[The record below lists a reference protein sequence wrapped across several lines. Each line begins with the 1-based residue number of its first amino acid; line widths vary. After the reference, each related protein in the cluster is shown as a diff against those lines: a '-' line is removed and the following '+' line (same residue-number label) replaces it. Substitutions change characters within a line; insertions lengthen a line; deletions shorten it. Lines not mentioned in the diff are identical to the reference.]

1 MRGFLYRNW
10 ETAFSNCVRK
20 DWPGLRAGGLSP
32 IQSPNPTMQHITQ
45 QRPAGATFGP
55 FEYVTK
61 GPAIIG
67 ASRLV
72 SLPYLN
78 GAQIRAYRDLNGI
91 AWFILVDVYRAI
103 SAKNP
108 GNMRK
113 RVKTTEDVTEV
124 KAWVANSVYPEASGF
139 RFIAAMSEG
148 GMDVMLG
155 ISKQE
160 PSIALRKWMIEVAAP
175 ILRIV

>member
-1 MRGFLYRNW
+1 
-10 ETAFSNCVRK
+10 
-20 DWPGLRAGGLSP
+20 
-32 IQSPNPTMQHITQ
+32 MQLITQ
-45 QRPAGATFGP
+45 QHTTVEATRPY
-55 FEYVTK
+55 EYVSK

-72 SLPYLN
+72 SLPYLS

-91 AWFILVDVYRAI
+91 AWFVLADVYRAI

-113 RVKTTEDVTEV
+113 RVKTPEDVTEV

-148 GMDVMLG
+148 GMDLMLG

-160 PSIALRKWMIEVAAP
+160 PSIALRKWMIEAAMP
-175 ILRIV
+175 ILCTV

>member
-1 MRGFLYRNW
+1 M
-10 ETAFSNCVRK
+10 K
-20 DWPGLRAGGLSP
+20 
-32 IQSPNPTMQHITQ
+32 HITQ
-45 QRPAGATFGP
+45 QHPTGATSGP
-55 FEYVTK
+55 FEYVSK
-61 GPAIIG
+61 GPAVPG

-72 SLPYLN
+72 SLPYFTCSP
-78 GAQIRAYRDLNGI
+78 IRAYRDSK
-91 AWFILVDVYRAI
+91 AVTWFVLADVYRAI

-113 RVKTTEDVTEV
+113 RVKTPEDVTEV

-148 GMDVMLG
+148 GMDLMLG

-160 PSIALRKWMIEVAAP
+160 PSIALRKWMIEVAVP
-175 ILRIV
+175 ILCTV

>member
-1 MRGFLYRNW
+1 M
-10 ETAFSNCVRK
+10 K
-20 DWPGLRAGGLSP
+20 
-32 IQSPNPTMQHITQ
+32 HITQ
-45 QRPAGATFGP
+45 QHPTGTTSGP
-55 FEYVTK
+55 FEYVSK
-61 GPAIIG
+61 GPAVPG

-78 GAQIRAYRDLNGI
+78 GAQIRAYRDLEGT
-91 AWFILVDVYRAI
+91 AWFILADVYKAI

-113 RVKTTEDVTEV
+113 RVKTPEDVTEV

-148 GMDVMLG
+148 GMGLMLG

-160 PSIALRKWMIEVAAP
+160 PSIALRKWMIEVAVP
-175 ILRIV
+175 ILCTV

>member
-1 MRGFLYRNW
+1 MSRNQPQGVFNGIAG
-10 ETAFSNCVRK
+10 AFSHSNYRT
-20 DWPGLRAGGLSP
+20 L
-32 IQSPNPTMQHITQ
+32 TMQHITQ
-45 QRPAGATFGP
+45 QPPLGATPGP
-55 FEYVTK
+55 FEYVSK
-61 GPAIIG
+61 GPAITG

-72 SLPYLN
+72 SLPYLS

-91 AWFILVDVYRAI
+91 AWFVLADVYRAI

-113 RVKTTEDVTEV
+113 RVKTPEDVTEV

-139 RFIAAMSEG
+139 RFIAAMSES

-160 PSIALRKWMIEVAAP
+160 PSIVLRKWMIEVAVP
-175 ILRIV
+175 ILRTV